1 MKTLALK
8 EVPSELN
15 CKGCF
20 FLQFRQDGSNS
31 SKNCMM
37 ISTCSKYVRPDHK
50 DIIYKEDV
58 NKD

>member
-1 MKTLALK
+1 MRTLTLK

-31 SKNCMM
+31 SKSCMM
-37 ISTCSKYVRPDHK
+37 ISTCSKYVRPDHQ
-50 DIIYKEDV
+50 DIIYK
-58 NKD
+58 